1 MENRKHKAI
10 PATAALAA
18 ALVMYGVGPTDG
30 APDPPG
36 KRGNGPVVLA
46 QAASRSA
53 AAPRCAPAR
62 LCS

>member
-1 MENRKHKAI
+1 MLSSAPPLARLGSRRPMENRKHKAI

-36 KRGNGPVVLA
+36 KR
-46 QAASRSA
+46 
-53 AAPRCAPAR
+53 
-62 LCS
+62 